1 MDFPNVSSSQTSQTS
16 AVAQGPQWV
25 TSHGSTSTPMWTFHG
40 GHRLLKPSLP
50 APVWASPGAAGAS
63 VLTVNLHVLQW
74 GMLLYHGLH
83 HGLQGISAPA
93 LGAPLSWRG
102 YFSPVSLLCLSAVTP
117 VLFVQAFLILTQVT
131 PTLMGL
137 TLESG
142 SQAQSQLALTL
153 LDMGKLPAA
162 SIEVNPCSSH
172 LLPNPYYPNNPLCI
186 LFAVNK

>member
-153 LDMGKLPAA
+153 LDMGKTSSSFHRSQPLQLTPATK
-162 SIEVNPCSSH
+162 P
-172 LLPNPYYPNNPLCI
+172 LLPKQSIVYFICS
-186 LFAVNK
+186 